1 MEFESKVEIGRS
13 LIKIA
18 LLILGG
24 VLLTAASAVIAFR
37 ILPGIGSGGF
47 IHVVGW
53 FGLFFFGLGS
63 PIILWTAFK
72 FGKAFVTVSPEGV
85 FDARFPNTPI
95 PWSAVTGVF
104 EWKPIP
110 SAQKIAMLRV
120 TSDFQKSLE
129 PTAVARTMG
138 RFNSAIGASGVPIIN
153 SMLAI
158 SHTDL
163 MRLLQSYWEQ
173 YGDKSEPLR
182 VPRRPFHLS
191 HAASFCSSSMV

>member
-1 MEFESKVEIGRS
+1 MRLEDRVEIGRS
-13 LIKIA
+13 HIKIA
-18 LLILGG
+18 LLVLGG

-37 ILPGIGSGGF
+37 ILPGIGSGSF
-47 IHVVGW
+47 IHIVGW

-72 FGKAFVTVSPEGV
+72 FGKAVVTVSPEGV
-85 FDARFPNTPI
+85 LDARFPNTPI
-95 PWSAVTGVF
+95 PWSAVTGIF
-104 EWKPIP
+104 EWKPIQ

-129 PTAVARTMG
+129 ATAVTRAMG
-138 RFNSAIGASGVPIIN
+138 RFNSAIGANGVPIMN

-163 MRLLQSYWEQ
+163 MRLLRFYWEY
-173 YGDKSEPLR
+173 YGNKSDPLKTEGHQ
-182 VPRRPFHLS
+182 PF
-191 HAASFCSSSMV
+191 ASRMLPPSIQ